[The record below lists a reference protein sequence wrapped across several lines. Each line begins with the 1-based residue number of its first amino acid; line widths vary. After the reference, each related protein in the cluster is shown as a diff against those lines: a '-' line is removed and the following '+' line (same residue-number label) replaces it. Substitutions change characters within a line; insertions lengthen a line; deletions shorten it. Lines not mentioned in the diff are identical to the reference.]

1 MCLKFIWNGGND
13 RVKTNYLYN
22 DYSDGGLRMIDV
34 AAFSQAQKLIWAKRL
49 LDPNYD
55 SFWKVLESEVLK
67 VFHNDT
73 SVLWKA
79 DAPNCVLA
87 LLRNTQLAESLRFW
101 YVFRDKVK
109 ENLGYKNYYLQDSI
123 WWNRKVRLKTKKF
136 FFYQDWYDHGIR
148 TLNDLYLGGNFVK
161 SFEDLVLEYA
171 IFLLRTEENTTIL

>member
-1 MCLKFIWNGGND
+1 
-13 RVKTNYLYN
+13 
-22 DYSDGGLRMIDV
+22 MIDV
-34 AAFSQAQKLIWAKRL
+34 EAFSQAQKLVRAKHL

-55 SFWKVLESEVLK
+55 SFFKVLESEVLK

-87 LLRNTQLAESLRFW
+87 LLRNTQLAESLRVW

-148 TLNDLYLGGNFVK
+148 TLNNLYLGGNFVK
-161 SFEDLVLEYA
+161 SFEDLGP
-171 IFLLRTEENTTIL
+171 ISWKLRSS